1 MTNTSTEQPK
11 LVLRQAVA
19 KFNDK
24 GRRSANPW
32 YVSTKPKGIRKA
44 NPDDP
49 GEVFTFRTEQEAWDY
64 AAEINYQLR
73 NGGAIGV
80 GAAKTFGHAAQ
91 IMIEKN
97 QRLRDGGYK
106 VPTYMNDYITN
117 AEQWC
122 DKLIGNVRL
131 GDIKCIDI
139 TKEDIE
145 NHLNSWTKDKMR
157 KKKVVG
163 QEPISASGKKHKRG
177 TAKRIMK
184 IAIDRGWS
192 YKDVT
197 KEIVI
202 LEQKYADIN
211 GNKPKQVDK
220 ALQFSM
226 KELRYLFEAALSLD
240 RPKFKKDGE
249 MYEPAHCDGVA
260 VLFAGTL
267 GTRGGELEGMAWEQ
281 IDWELGRVH
290 IDRAQR
296 AGIHKGSQV
305 VGIPKE
311 TKNGRK
317 IHRNRHVPIQPKTLS
332 ALREWY
338 MRTPFKQP
346 TDRIFPTRSGE
357 PQYDTKAW
365 NKFIRRVLILAR
377 KNAKAVEGDQF
388 EFRKQNFT
396 FKALRHLYASILVS
410 QHGNDFVKIAD
421 RMGHQDV
428 RTTRDHYAEW
438 IDDPAGDKEEAE
450 QADAKLWGSK

>member
-1 MTNTSTEQPK
+1 MTDTSTEQPK

-49 GEVFTFRTEQEAWDY
+49 GEVFTFKTEQEAWDY
-64 AAEINYQLR
+64 AAELNYQLR
-73 NGGAIGV
+73 NGGAIGI

-91 IMIEKN
+91 IMIEHC
-97 QRLRDGGYK
+97 QRLRDGGYR
-106 VPTYMNDYITN
+106 VPTYMNNYITYAN
-117 AEQWC
+117 QWC
-122 DKLIGNVRL
+122 DKLVGDTRL
-131 GDIKCIDI
+131 GDIKCIDVTKDDLERLLNGW
-139 TKEDIE
+139 TKEKRE
-145 NHLNSWTKDKMR
+145 NG
-157 KKKVVG
+157 KVVG
-163 QEPISASGKKHKRG
+163 QEPISASGKKHKKG
-177 TAKRIMK
+177 TAGRIMK

-192 YKDVT
+192 YKNVVED
-197 KEIVI
+197 IVI

-249 MYEPAHCDGVA
+249 MYEPAHCEGVA
-260 VLFAGTL
+260 ILFAGTV
-267 GTRGGELEGMAWEQ
+267 GARGGEQSAASWEQ

-296 AGIHKGSQV
+296 KGIHKGSTV

-317 IHRNRHVPIQPKTLS
+317 VHRNRHVPIPPTTLK

-338 MRTPFKQP
+338 MRTPFKAP
-346 TDRIFPTRSGE
+346 TDRIFPSREGR
-357 PQYDTKAW
+357 PQYDMNNW
-365 NKFIRRVLILAR
+365 NRFLRAVIELAT
-377 KNAKAVEGDQF
+377 KNAKAAEGEQF
-388 EFRKQNFT
+388 EFKKQRFT
-396 FKALRHLYASILVS
+396 WKALRHLYASILVD
-410 QHGNDFVKIAD
+410 QHGSDFVKVAD
-421 RMGHQDV
+421 RMGHEDV

-438 IDDPAGDKEEAE
+438 INDPAGDREEAE